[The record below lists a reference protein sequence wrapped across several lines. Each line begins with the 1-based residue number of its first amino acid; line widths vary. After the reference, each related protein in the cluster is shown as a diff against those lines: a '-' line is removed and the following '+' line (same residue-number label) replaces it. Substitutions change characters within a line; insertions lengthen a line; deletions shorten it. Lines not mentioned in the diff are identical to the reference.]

1 MRPSSGVR
9 FIVRFFC
16 AGALLLAA
24 QVVSRAGTLQVEP
37 VLIDVAAPGAASTVT
52 LRNEGT
58 APINVQIRL
67 FRWSQVDGKEKLEPT
82 EDVVASPPAMTM
94 APKTNYVA
102 RIVRV
107 TKRPVSGEESY
118 RVLIDQLP
126 APAQQHGNTVNLLM
140 RYSIPVFFGASARRD
155 PAVAWT
161 VAVSGNRIKV
171 TAQNGGERRIRIAS
185 LNIRDAK
192 GKTVSFGKGLVGY
205 VLGNSTA
212 EWTVPAGGFATGGAA
227 AVSAQSDGGPLE
239 ATASIHAGR

>member
-1 MRPSSGVR
+1 MMLSSIVR
-9 FIVRFFC
+9 FIFAV
-16 AGALLLAA
+16 AIVLAA
-24 QVVSRAGTLQVEP
+24 QMSSRAGSLQIEP
-37 VLIDVAAPGAASTVT
+37 VLIDVAAPGAASTVS
-52 LRNEGT
+52 LRNDGAT
-58 APINVQIRL
+58 PINAQIRI

-161 VAVSGNRIKV
+161 VAVSGNRSRS
-171 TAQNGGERRIRIAS
+171 RR
-185 LNIRDAK
+185 
-192 GKTVSFGKGLVGY
+192 
-205 VLGNSTA
+205 
-212 EWTVPAGGFATGGAA
+212 
-227 AVSAQSDGGPLE
+227 
-239 ATASIHAGR
+239 

>member
-1 MRPSSGVR
+1 MRPSS
-9 FIVRFFC
+9 IVRFVARFLF
-16 AGALLLAA
+16 AGAVLLAA
-24 QVVSRAGTLQVEP
+24 QVASRAGTLQVEP
-37 VLIDVAAPGAASTVT
+37 VLIDVTAPGAASTVT

-67 FRWSQVDGKEKLEPT
+67 FRWSQVDGKENLEPT
-82 EDVVASPPAMTM
+82 DDVVASPPAVTM

-107 TKRPVSGEESY
+107 TKRPISGEESY

-126 APAQQHGNTVNLLM
+126 APTQQHGNAVNLLV
-140 RYSIPVFFGASARRD
+140 RYSIPVFFGASERRD

-161 VAVSGNRIKV
+161 VAVSGNKVKV
-171 TAQNGGERRIRIAS
+171 TAHNNGERRIRIAA

-205 VLGNSTA
+205 VLGKSSVD
-212 EWTVPAGGFATGGAA
+212 WTVSASGFAAGGSAS
-227 AVSAQSDGGPLE
+227 VSAQSDGGPVE
-239 ATASIHAGR
+239 ATASIHGGK